1 MKRKTALITGA
12 SKGIGLAVAQRF
24 APELSDLHL
33 AARGTEELQK
43 AAEALARPGLKVHL
57 HSVDLTK
64 EEGVHALA
72 QGVLSTTLKLDVLV
86 NNAGLYL
93 PGSLLGDSRSD
104 LRYMIEL
111 NVLSHYDLINALD
124 SSFASGGYIFEM
136 SSVAAKKM
144 FLGKP
149 GYSISKHAQ
158 GAMIEA
164 LRHEMRPRGVRVTAV
179 MPGPTWSHSW
189 EGATFPEDRL
199 LDAAHV
205 AEAMFAAWQLPQEAV
220 MEELVIRP
228 FEGDIE

>member
-1 MKRKTALITGA
+1 MKQKTALITGA
-12 SKGIGLAVAQRF
+12 SKGIGFAVAKRF

-33 AARGTEELQK
+33 AARGAEGLQE
-43 AAEALARPGLKVHL
+43 AAEALARPGLNFHL
-57 HSVDLTK
+57 HPVDLTK
-64 EEGVHALA
+64 EEGVHSLA
-72 QGVLSTTLKLDVLV
+72 QAVLSTSPKLDVLV

-93 PGSLLGDSRSD
+93 PGSLLGDDRSN

-111 NVLSHYDLINALD
+111 NVLSHYDLIHALD
-124 SSFASGGYIFEM
+124 SAISSGGYIFEM

-164 LRHEMRPRGVRVTAV
+164 LRHEMRPRGVRVTSV

-205 AEAMFAAWQLPQEAV
+205 AEAMFAAWQLPHEAV

-228 FEGDIE
+228 FEGDIQ

>member
-1 MKRKTALITGA
+1 MKQKTALITGA
-12 SKGIGLAVAQRF
+12 SKGIGFAVAKRF

-33 AARGTEELQK
+33 AARGAEGLQE
-43 AAEALARPGLKVHL
+43 AAEALAQPGLNVHL

-72 QGVLSTTLKLDVLV
+72 QGVLSATPKLDVLV

-93 PGSLLGDSRSD
+93 PGSLLGDARSN

-111 NVLSHYDLINALD
+111 NLLSHYDLINDLD
-124 SSFASGGYIFEM
+124 SAFSSGGYIFEM

-158 GAMIEA
+158 GALIEA
-164 LRHEMRPRGVRVTAV
+164 LRHEMRPRGVRVTSV

-205 AEAMFAAWQLPQEAV
+205 AEAMFAAWQLPHEAV

>member
-1 MKRKTALITGA
+1 MKQKTALITGA
-12 SKGIGLAVAQRF
+12 SKGIGFAVAKRF

-33 AARGTEELQK
+33 AARGAEGLQE
-43 AAEALARPGLKVHL
+43 AAEALARPGLTVHL
-57 HSVDLTK
+57 HPVDLAK
-64 EEGVHALA
+64 EEGVHSLA
-72 QGVLSTTLKLDVLV
+72 QGVLSATPKLDVLV
-86 NNAGLYL
+86 KNAGIYL
-93 PGSLLGDSRSD
+93 PGSLLGDGRSN
-104 LRYMIEL
+104 LRYMIEI
-111 NVLSHYDLINALD
+111 NMLSHIDLTNALD
-124 SSFASGGYIFEM
+124 SAFSSGGYIFEM

-164 LRHEMRPRGVRVTAV
+164 LRHEMRPRGVRVTSV

-205 AEAMFAAWQLPQEAV
+205 AESMFAAWQLPHEAV
-220 MEELVIRP
+220 LEELVIRP

>member
-1 MKRKTALITGA
+1 MKQKTALITGA

-24 APELSDLHL
+24 AAELSDVHL
-33 AARGTEELQK
+33 AARCAEGLQE
-43 AAEALARPGLKVHL
+43 AAATLARTGLNIHL

-72 QGVLSTTLKLDVLV
+72 QGVLSITPKLDVLV

-93 PGSLLGDSRSD
+93 PGSLLGNNRSD

-124 SSFASGGYIFEM
+124 SSFSNGGYIFEM

-149 GYSISKHAQ
+149 GYSISKQAQ

-164 LRHEMRPRGVRVTAV
+164 LRHEMRPRGVRVTSV

-189 EGATFPEDRL
+189 QGATFPEERL

>member
-1 MKRKTALITGA
+1 MKQKTALITGA
-12 SKGIGLAVAQRF
+12 SKGIGFAVAKRF

-33 AARGTEELQK
+33 AARGAEGLQE
-43 AAEALARPGLKVHL
+43 AAEALARPGLTVHL
-57 HSVDLTK
+57 HPVDLAK
-64 EEGVHALA
+64 EEGVHSLA
-72 QGVLSTTLKLDVLV
+72 QGVLSATPKLDVLV
-86 NNAGLYL
+86 NNAGIYL
-93 PGSLLGDSRSD
+93 PGSLLGDGRSN
-104 LRYMIEL
+104 LRYMIEINL
-111 NVLSHYDLINALD
+111 LSHIDLTNALD
-124 SSFASGGYIFEM
+124 SAFSSGGYIFEM

-164 LRHEMRPRGVRVTAV
+164 LRHEMRPRGVRVTSV

-205 AEAMFAAWQLPQEAV
+205 AESMFAAWQLPHEAV

>member
-1 MKRKTALITGA
+1 MKQKTALITGA

-33 AARGTEELQK
+33 AARGAEGLQE
-43 AAEALARPGLKVHL
+43 AAEALARPGLNVHL
-57 HSVDLTK
+57 HPVDLTK
-64 EEGVHALA
+64 EEGVHSLA
-72 QGVLSTTLKLDVLV
+72 QGVLSATPKLDVLV

-93 PGSLLGDSRSD
+93 PGSLLGDGRSN

-111 NVLSHYDLINALD
+111 NLLSHYDLINALD
-124 SSFASGGYIFEM
+124 PAFSSGAYIFEM

-164 LRHEMRPRGVRVTAV
+164 LRHEMRPRGVRVTSV

-189 EGATFPEDRL
+189 EGATFPKDRL

-205 AEAMFAAWQLPQEAV
+205 AEAMFAAWQLPHEAV